1 MIGILSR
8 TQLSQPG
15 RLTRVLLVI
24 SLLVFL
30 TVAALSSNFQPEAV
44 IVPDQASVEAAI
56 EDQYGI
62 RISMLAVTAG
72 GGVVDFRFQVVDPEK
87 ANFYMHGPFEDL
99 PVLLVED
106 SGTLI
111 KPREHTHHVN
121 YEFGRTYYTIYR
133 NPGGVVKA
141 GSSITII
148 LGDLR
153 LSNVIVR

>member
-1 MIGILSR
+1 MNGILSR

-15 RLTRVLLVI
+15 RLTRVLLLG
-24 SLLVFL
+24 S
-30 TVAALSSNFQPEAV
+30 AAIFV
-44 IVPDQASVEAAI
+44 IVVAMSSLFEPGKINAPDQAAVEAAI

-62 RISMLAVTAG
+62 RITMLAMTAG

-87 ANFYMHGPFEDL
+87 ANFYMHGPFEEL
-99 PVLLVED
+99 PVLFVED

-153 LSNVIVR
+153 LTNVIVR